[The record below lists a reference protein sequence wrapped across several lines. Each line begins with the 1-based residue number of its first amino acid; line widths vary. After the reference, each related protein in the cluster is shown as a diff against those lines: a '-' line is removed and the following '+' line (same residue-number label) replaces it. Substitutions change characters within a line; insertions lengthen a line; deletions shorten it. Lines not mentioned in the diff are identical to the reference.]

1 MGEETQSSGT
11 RAQRFPIRGAMRYRI
26 RGEKIWR
33 EGVAEN
39 ISVSGMLFRGE
50 HFVKPNTPIEVS
62 FVLPGKQRAGETGAK
77 VVSHGVVVRSS
88 VCPGESGTAMMAAKI
103 THPRLQRL

>member
-1 MGEETQSSGT
+1 MEETQNSNS

-26 RGEKIWR
+26 RGEKLWR

-62 FVLPGKQRAGETGAK
+62 FVLPGKQRSGESGAK
-77 VVSHGVVVRSS
+77 VVSHGIVVRSTVS
-88 VCPGESGTAMMAAKI
+88 PGESGTAMMAAKI